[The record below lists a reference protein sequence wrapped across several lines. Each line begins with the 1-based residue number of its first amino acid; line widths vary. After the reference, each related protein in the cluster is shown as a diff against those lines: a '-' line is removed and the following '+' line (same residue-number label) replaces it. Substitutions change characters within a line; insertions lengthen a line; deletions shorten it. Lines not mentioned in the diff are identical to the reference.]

1 MLKKKLRFTYLF
13 KQKLEGIQRF
23 PYNNVT
29 PRMIR
34 AERFAAMGPEVGER
48 SPVLH
53 HSGRLGQS

>member
-1 MLKKKLRFTYLF
+1 MLHKKLKFTYFF

-23 PYNNVT
+23 PYSNIT
-29 PRMIR
+29 LRMIR